1 MTVEEA
7 IALLQ
12 REDPKAEVYML
23 RLKRM
28 GDPNYNAWS
37 YVHEEW
43 RRLAEIQGRDG
54 RVALLQ
60 EDESALALADR

>member
-1 MTVEEA
+1 MTAEQA

-12 REDPKAEVYML
+12 KQDPSAEVYVL

-28 GDPNYNAWS
+28 GNPAYNSWS

-43 RRLAEIQGRDG
+43 RRLADIESRDG
-54 RVALLQ
+54 RVALVQ
-60 EDESALALADR
+60 EDESKLALADR